1 MLKTLT
7 YYDDYGMIV
16 VNYKVLW
23 HFMFRRMIFMKKDYL
38 TDCVTDLLKYY
49 NDRDFIQMAFAYDE
63 IQMHKGL
70 KMAADK
76 TFFTEVLADNKIL
89 LSQVILNQVEY
100 EGEPVLV
107 SIQDKWKSISF
118 DTMYE
123 GAVLEDMPMPDDLI
137 TPVELITIPSNREI
151 TLHDKCVKVLDVKP
165 GDIILISAMSEGFYI
180 TKFTEKDIKSFL

>member
-1 MLKTLT
+1 
-7 YYDDYGMIV
+7 
-16 VNYKVLW
+16 
-23 HFMFRRMIFMKKDYL
+23 MKKDYL

-89 LSQVILNQVEY
+89 ISQEILKQVEY

-107 SIQDKWKSISF
+107 SIQEKWESISF

-137 TPVELITIPSNREI
+137 SPVELITIPPNREI
-151 TLHDKCVKVLDVKP
+151 TLHDKCVKVLDVKQ
-165 GDIILISAMSEGFYI
+165 GDILLISAMSEGFYI

>member
-1 MLKTLT
+1 
-7 YYDDYGMIV
+7 
-16 VNYKVLW
+16 
-23 HFMFRRMIFMKKDYL
+23 MKKDYL
-38 TDCVTDLLKYY
+38 TDCVTDLLKHY

-63 IQMHKGL
+63 IQMHK
-70 KMAADK
+70 
-76 TFFTEVLADNKIL
+76 VLADNKIL